1 MREQPKPLVETAV
14 ALSEEQWRVLRD
26 LRTVVAP
33 QLAGLQENAEGLDL
47 ALDVLRWAVERV
59 EKAREVKHDYS
70 SLAGYQYA
78 R

>member
-1 MREQPKPLVETAV
+1 MKHPEAKPLAETSL
-14 ALSEEQWRVLRD
+14 ALSYEQLNVLRD
-26 LRTVVAP
+26 LQIVVAP

-70 SLAGYQYA
+70 SLAG
-78 R
+78 